1 MKIILKFSLLTI
13 LILSFNSCKLTRFA
27 VHNSADIDDYKVFKT
42 RKINNTEINF
52 NFKKA
57 NEIKPFDTLNYTIKT
72 KKKEY
77 HRKESFENILEN
89 NSTVAFIVV
98 RNDSLI
104 YEKYFNDYSRDS
116 KVNSFSTA
124 KSILSLLIGCAID
137 DGIINSIDDKVIKYI
152 PELKENGFEE
162 IKIKNLLQMNSGI
175 DFKEVYSAF
184 TDAGNLYYG
193 RDLIKELKKL
203 KIKYPAGTKF
213 HYSSGDSQILGLVLT
228 RALKDISLSNY
239 LESKIWKPLEM
250 DYSASWSLDDK
261 GLEKAF
267 CCLNASA
274 IDFAKIGRLYLNN
287 GNWNGTQIVSK
298 NWIEETIAYDESNKI
313 NPEKY
318 FYNYNWYLNPNGTF
332 YTEGYKGQHIYIDK
346 DNNLIIVRLGEK
358 FGEMN
363 WPTFFE
369 QLSKD
374 YKLK

>member
-1 MKIILKFSLLTI
+1 MKLVLKFTLLVL

-27 VHNSADIDDYKVFKT
+27 VYNSADIDDYKVFKT
-42 RKINNTEINF
+42 RAINNTETKF
-52 NFKKA
+52 NFIEA
-57 NEIKPFDTLNYTIKT
+57 NEIKPFDSLRYTVKNG
-72 KKKEY
+72 KKES
-77 HRKESFENILEN
+77 HKNESFDNILED

-104 YEKYFNDYSRDS
+104 YEKYFNNYNRDS

-137 DGIINSIDDKVIKYI
+137 DGIIESIDDRIIKYI
-152 PELKENGFEE
+152 PELTENGFEE
-162 IKIKNLLQMNSGI
+162 IKIINLLQMTSGI
-175 DFKEVYSAF
+175 DIKEVYSAF

-203 KIKYPAGTKF
+203 KIKYPVGTKF
-213 HYSSGDSQILGLVLT
+213 HYSSGDSQLLGLVLT

-239 LESKIWKPLEM
+239 LENRIWEPLQME
-250 DYSASWSLDDK
+250 YPASWSLDDK

-298 NWIEETIAYDESNKI
+298 NWIEKTIQYDEIIKM

-332 YTEGYKGQHIYIDK
+332 YTEGFKGQHIYVDK
-346 DNNLIIVRLGEK
+346 DSNLIIVRLGKK

>member
-1 MKIILKFSLLTI
+1 MKIVLKFTI
-13 LILSFNSCKLTRFA
+13 LAILISSFISCKLTRFA
-27 VHNSADIDDYKVFKT
+27 VHNSANIDDYKVFKT
-42 RKINNTEINF
+42 RKINNTETKF

-57 NEIKPFDTLNYTIKT
+57 NEIKPFDTLSYTFKNS
-72 KKKEY
+72 KKEY
-77 HRKESFENILEN
+77 HKKEGFEKILED

-104 YEKYFNDYSRDS
+104 YEKYFNKYNRDS

-152 PELKENGFEE
+152 PELKENGFGE

-203 KIKYPAGTKF
+203 KIKYPVGTKF

-228 RALKDISLSNY
+228 RALNDISLSTY
-239 LESKIWKPLEM
+239 LENRIWKPLGM

-267 CCLNASA
+267 CCINASA

-298 NWIEETIAYDESNKI
+298 NWIEKTIEYDESIKI

-332 YTEGYKGQHIYIDK
+332 YTEGFKGQHIYVDK
-346 DNNLIIVRLGEK
+346 ASNLVIVRLGEK